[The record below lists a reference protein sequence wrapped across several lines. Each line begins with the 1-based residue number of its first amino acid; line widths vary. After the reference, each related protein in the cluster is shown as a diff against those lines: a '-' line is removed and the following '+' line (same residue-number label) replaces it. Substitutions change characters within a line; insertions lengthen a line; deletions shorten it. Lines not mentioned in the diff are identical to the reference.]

1 MTLNSRHSLNAGDF
15 HMAIRKRLYS
25 KKFFIANLVIL
36 GVILGF
42 GAALLV
48 GKGLGRP
55 VGGQANGEVS
65 SGRVSD
71 VAISE
76 VAAETPNNQV
86 TPEVN
91 AALSQAEAVQEAFRY
106 VAKTTLPSVVEL
118 DVTEK
123 ATDTQKSQP
132 SIPFEFFFN
141 QPDDNNTQQTPE
153 EGLGSG
159 VIVRRTGKTVYVLT
173 NNHVAGNAD
182 KIKVILNDGREFAGS
197 LVGADDRKDIALVKF
212 ETDDKDI
219 IVAKLGD
226 SSRIEVGDWAIALG
240 SPFGLVSSVTTGIIS
255 AVGRNGGPDG
265 NINDFI
271 QTDAAINKGNSG
283 GALVN
288 IRGEVIGIN
297 TWIASPTGGSVGL
310 GFAIPINNVKGAI
323 DDLITHKQV
332 QYGWLGVSLL
342 DIPSDKASAREMG
355 LEGKKGGF
363 VAQVFLNGPAAKG
376 GILPGDFIT
385 AINGTSVKSQ
395 DELVRKVGDIP
406 AGTYAT
412 FDLIRNGTRREVRV
426 RIDLRDKTVASSN
439 KDLFPGVSAISLESD
454 SIDKT
459 KLPASVKSGV
469 LVTDVVA
476 KSPASV
482 MGVKAG
488 DIIVKINDQKVSS
501 LATFYS
507 LLNAPG
513 SKLVFTVVRDGQTL
527 DTLAFNRK

>member
-1 MTLNSRHSLNAGDF
+1 
-15 HMAIRKRLYS
+15 MAIRKKLYS
-25 KKFFIANLVIL
+25 KKYFIANLIIL
-36 GVILGF
+36 GVIIGFAFAFLGSRS
-42 GAALLV
+42 L
-48 GKGLGRP
+48 GKP
-55 VGGQANGEVS
+55 ANGQASNLS
-65 SGRVSD
+65 SS
-71 VAISE
+71 AIPAVE
-76 VAAETPNNQV
+76 AETPSMQV

-91 AALSQAEAVQEAFRY
+91 AALNQAEAVQNAFRY
-106 VAKTTLPSVVEL
+106 VAKSTLPSVVEL
-118 DVTEK
+118 DVVEK
-123 ATDTQKSQP
+123 ASDSSKTQP

-141 QPDDNNTQQTPE
+141 QPDDGNSQQAPE

-159 VIVRRTGKTVYVLT
+159 VIVRRTDKTIYVLT

-182 KIKVILNDGREFAGS
+182 KIKVILSDGREFSGS
-197 LVGADDRKDIALVKF
+197 LVGADERKDIALVKF
-212 ETDDKDI
+212 ETNDHDI
-219 IVAKLGD
+219 TVAKLGD
-226 SSRIEVGDWAIALG
+226 SSQIEVGDWAIAVG

-265 NINDFI
+265 NISDFI

-342 DIPSDKASAREMG
+342 DVPSDKASAKEMG

-363 VAQVFLNGPAAKG
+363 VAQVFLNGPADKG

-385 AINGTSVKSQ
+385 AIDGSPVKSQ

-406 AGTYAT
+406 AGSYAS
-412 FDLIRNGTRREVRV
+412 FDLIRNGSKREVRV
-426 RIDLRDKTVASSN
+426 RIDLRDKNVASSN
-439 KDLFPGVSAISLESD
+439 KDLFPGLSVLSLESE
-454 SIDKT
+454 SIDKS
-459 KLPASVKSGV
+459 KLPSNVKNGV

-482 MGVKAG
+482 MGVKTG
-488 DIIVKINDQKVSS
+488 DIILKINDQKVTSMAS
-501 LATFYS
+501 FYS
-507 LLNAPG
+507 LLNASG
-513 SKLVFTVVRDGQTL
+513 SSKLVFTISRDGQTL
-527 DTLAFNRK
+527 DTLAFNKK

>member
-1 MTLNSRHSLNAGDF
+1 MD
-15 HMAIRKRLYS
+15 IKKRLYS

-36 GVILGF
+36 GVIIGF
-42 GAALLV
+42 VFAFIA
-48 GKGLGRP
+48 GKGLGKP
-55 VGGQANGEVS
+55 AS
-65 SGRVSD
+65 SQ
-71 VAISE
+71 VASAGSYNAAIPG
-76 VAAETPNNQV
+76 VAADTANPELTA
-86 TPEVN
+86 EVN
-91 AALSQAEAVQEAFRY
+91 AALNQAEAVQDAFRY
-106 VAKTTLPSVVEL
+106 VAKTTLPAVVEL

-123 ATDTQKSQP
+123 VSDTKKNLP

-141 QPDDNNTQQTPE
+141 QPDDGSMPDTTPQ

-159 VIVRRTGKTVYVLT
+159 VIVRKTGNTVYVLT

-182 KIKVILNDGREFAGS
+182 KIKVILNDGREFDGS

-212 ETDDKDI
+212 ETTDKDI
-219 IVAKLGD
+219 VVAKLGD
-226 SSRIEVGDWAIALG
+226 SSKIEVGDWAIAVG
-240 SPFGLVSSVTTGIIS
+240 SPFGLVSSVTTGTIS

-323 DDLITHKQV
+323 DDLITHKEV

-342 DIPSDKASAREMG
+342 DITSDKASAKEMG
-355 LEGKKGGF
+355 LDGKKGGF
-363 VAQVFLNGPAAKG
+363 VAHVFLGGPADKA

-385 AINGTSVKSQ
+385 AINGTPVKSQ

-412 FDLIRNGTRREVRV
+412 ITIIRNGTQREVRT
-426 RIDLRDKTVASSN
+426 RIDLRDKNVASSN
-439 KDLFPGVSAISLESD
+439 KDLFPGVSVVSLNSESINK
-454 SIDKT
+454 S
-459 KLPASVKSGV
+459 KLPSNVKEGV
-469 LVTDVVA
+469 MVADVIA

-482 MGVKAG
+482 MGVKIG
-488 DIIVKINDQKVSS
+488 DIITKVNDQKVTSM
-501 LATFYS
+501 ANFYL
-507 LLNAPG
+507 LLNEQG
-513 SKLVFTVVRDGQTL
+513 KSKLTFTIVRDGQTL